1 MCYIQ
6 GMNRKTLG
14 VISAVTIIIACL
26 PLFTIN
32 CIGGH
37 DIAYHLLR
45 IDALK
50 TGIRNGLPFLRV
62 NMLFFD
68 GMGYA
73 SSMFY
78 PDFLLYFPAML
89 RTLGLGINQSY
100 HLFLFF
106 CIAAAFL
113 SAYFSMHCI
122 TKDRLAS
129 LTCAVIFVLYR
140 YFLDDIYTRSAVGE
154 FTAMI
159 FLPLIF
165 AGLYDLIFAEF
176 DRPFLLGGGM
186 CGVILCHTLTTFLCV
201 LLCICAVLLCAKR
214 LFSSPGKL
222 LRLLL
227 TAAAVLALTAFYW
240 IPMLEQMLSSSFQ
253 FSGSIFDLNYE
264 KMLLK
269 DIFFNRHPAMGLAVF
284 LLLLPRLL
292 VKKKT
297 DPVRFAD
304 LCALAAF
311 LLTICTT
318 GLIPWGR
325 LQNVLSFIQFPWRLF
340 TLTGPLLAFAAG
352 IDWMELREEL
362 PGALKTGEFAET
374 VLICM
379 VLAVMSFSAAETL
392 ARNDQKYYSYS
403 DDYFSYAPFTGNVL
417 GGEWLPA
424 GAEDRT
430 ALTADAQTAFL
441 SDGSRADITREKNT
455 LSVAGLSPELSW
467 VDVPFLYYKGYR
479 AVSGE
484 GKELLT
490 DGTGANGRVR
500 VYPEGAGEIRVFYGG
515 TALQKVSDLISLL
528 ALAGLGAGLV
538 FFLKRKRKAA
548 VS

>member
-1 MCYIQ
+1 
-6 GMNRKTLG
+6 MNRKTIG
-14 VISAVTIIIACL
+14 VVFAVTILTACL
-26 PLFTIN
+26 PLFTLN

-50 TGIRNGLPFLRV
+50 TGILNGLPFLRV
-62 NMLFFD
+62 NMLYFD

-78 PDFLLYFPAML
+78 PDFLLYFPAAL
-89 RTLGLGINQSY
+89 RALGVGINQSY
-100 HLFLFF
+100 HLFVFF
-106 CIAAAFL
+106 CIAAGFL
-113 SAYFSMHCI
+113 SAYFGMNCV

-129 LTCAVIFVLYR
+129 LICAVVFVLYR

-165 AGLYDLIFAEF
+165 AGLYDLIFEDFA
-176 DRPFLLGGGM
+176 RPYLLGAGM

-201 LLCICAVLLCAKR
+201 LLCVCAVLLCVKR
-214 LFSSPGKL
+214 LLKSPGKL
-222 LRLLL
+222 VRLFL

-253 FSGSIFDLNYE
+253 FSNSIFDLNYE

-269 DIFFNRHPAMGLAVF
+269 DIFYNRHPAMGLAVF
-284 LLLLPRLL
+284 LLLLPRLF

-304 LCALAAF
+304 LCTLAAF
-311 LLTICTT
+311 LLTLGST
-318 GLIPWGR
+318 GLVPWGR
-325 LQNVLSFIQFPWRLF
+325 LQDVLSFIQFPWRLF
-340 TLTGPLLAFAAG
+340 VLTGPLFAFSAG
-352 IDWMELREEL
+352 IYWMGFREEL
-362 PGALKTGEFAET
+362 PEALNIGDFTDKA
-374 VLICM
+374 LICL
-379 VLAVMSFSAAETL
+379 VLAAMIVSAAATQS
-392 ARNDQKYYSYS
+392 RNDQKYYSYS

-424 GAEDRT
+424 GAGDRA
-430 ALTADAQTAFL
+430 ALIADTQTAFL
-441 SDGSRADITREKNT
+441 SDGSGSEVTRNKNT
-455 LSVAGLSPELSW
+455 LSVTGLSPDLSW

-479 AVSGE
+479 AVSGD

-490 DGTGANGRVR
+490 DGTGENGRVR

-515 TALQKVSDLISLL
+515 TTVQKVSDLISVLTL
-528 ALAGLGAGLV
+528 TGLGAWLI
-538 FFLKRKRKAA
+538 FLLRRKRKAA